1 MFHGPPSAS
10 VHEGLTQVGYVLTAA
25 AGRDRLYVRDRV
37 ALARAL
43 LREGRGIPTITSR
56 GIELP

>member
-10 VHEGLTQVGYVLTAA
+10 VHEGLTQVGYVLTAS

-37 ALARAL
+37 TLARAL
-43 LREGRGIPTITSR
+43 LRDGKGIPTITSR